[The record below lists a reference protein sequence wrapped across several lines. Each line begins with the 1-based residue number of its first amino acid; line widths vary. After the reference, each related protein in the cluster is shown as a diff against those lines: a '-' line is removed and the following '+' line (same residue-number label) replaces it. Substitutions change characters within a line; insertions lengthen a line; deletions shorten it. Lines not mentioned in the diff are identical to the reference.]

1 MPVYLRGLQC
11 PVQMA
16 CHRDEYVAAAAD
28 VFDVECDAEAEAA
41 EVVNVTVASSFA
53 SVDVDRVDVDVA
65 DTWTSHGEK

>member
-1 MPVYLRGLQC
+1 MYLRGLQC

-16 CHRDEYVAAAAD
+16 CHRDEYAAAAD
-28 VFDVECDAEAEAA
+28 VFDVECDAETA
-41 EVVNVTVASSFA
+41 EVVNVTVGSSFA